1 MVLGRTVGPRAA
13 GLLMDVH
20 RWARPCPRPRPRPV
34 VAPNPHASQE
44 LFISGD
50 KQSKSATNMPLQS
63 SIMQEFCTLA
73 FVL

>member
-13 GLLMDVH
+13 GLLMNVC
-20 RWARPCPRPRPRPV
+20 RRARPRPRPRPRPV

-50 KQSKSATNMPLQS
+50 KYCPGAGLWVWVGGTVDFK
-63 SIMQEFCTLA
+63 FYG
-73 FVL
+73 